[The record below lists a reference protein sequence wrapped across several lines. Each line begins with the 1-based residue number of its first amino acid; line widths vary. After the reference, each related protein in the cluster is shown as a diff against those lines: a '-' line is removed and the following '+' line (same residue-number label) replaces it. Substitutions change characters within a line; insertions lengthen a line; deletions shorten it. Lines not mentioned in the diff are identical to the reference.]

1 LREARELVH
10 GTCVAFGR
18 RAVLLRGEPGSG
30 KSDLALR
37 FLALPPDGEAR
48 PLLVA
53 DDQVFIEA
61 RAEGGLIAA
70 PPPTLAGKI
79 EVRGLGIVEVPFLP
93 EAELHLVCDL
103 VGETQVPRMP
113 PETWERT
120 EITGIAL
127 PALRLAPFEASAPLK
142 LKIALFLTASAN
154 PK

>member
-1 LREARELVH
+1 MREARELVH

-37 FLALPPDGEAR
+37 FLALPPEGEAR

-61 RAEGGLIAA
+61 RAEGVLIAA
-70 PPPTLAGKI
+70 PPPAIAGKI
-79 EVRGLGIVEVPFLP
+79 EMRGLGIVEVPFLP
-93 EAELHLVCDL
+93 EAELRLVCDL
-103 VGETQVPRMP
+103 VGAREVPRMP
-113 PETWERT
+113 ERWERT
-120 EITGIAL
+120 EIAGTAL
-127 PALRLAPFEASAPLK
+127 PLLKLTPFEASAPLK
-142 LKIALFLTASAN
+142 LKIALFLTAPSN

>member
-1 LREARELVH
+1 MREARELVH

-37 FLALPPDGEAR
+37 FLALPPEGEAR

-61 RAEGGLIAA
+61 RAEGVLIAA
-70 PPPTLAGKI
+70 PPPAIAGKI

-93 EAELHLVCDL
+93 EAELRLVCDL
-103 VGETQVPRMP
+103 VGAREVPRMP
-113 PETWERT
+113 ERWERI
-120 EITGIAL
+120 EIAGTAL
-127 PALRLAPFEASAPLK
+127 PLLKLTPFEASTPLK
-142 LKIALFLTASAN
+142 LKIALFLTAPSN